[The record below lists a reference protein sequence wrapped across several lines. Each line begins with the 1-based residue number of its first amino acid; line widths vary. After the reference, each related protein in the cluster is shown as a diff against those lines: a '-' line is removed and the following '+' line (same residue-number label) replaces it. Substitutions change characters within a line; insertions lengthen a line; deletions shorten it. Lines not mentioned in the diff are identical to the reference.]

1 MCNKKN
7 RSGDI
12 SFVRFI
18 SKGEVLCIKTSFR
31 VRKMSFSLFG
41 IKEVFILFVRDLLY
55 NDFNDKEEEL

>member
-18 SKGEVLCIKTSFR
+18 SKGEVLCIKAFFG

-41 IKEVFILFVRDLLY
+41 IKEVFVLFVRDLLY

>member
-18 SKGEVLCIKTSFR
+18 SKGEVLCIKVSFG

-41 IKEVFILFVRDLLY
+41 IKEVFVLFVRDLLY

>member
-7 RSGDI
+7 RAGDI

-41 IKEVFILFVRDLLY
+41 IKEVFILFVRDLWY

>member
-1 MCNKKN
+1 MCTKKN

-18 SKGEVLCIKTSFR
+18 SKGEVLCIKASFG
-31 VRKMSFSLFG
+31 VGKMSFSLFG
-41 IKEVFILFVRDLLY
+41 IKEVFVLFVRDLLY